1 MSRDTAQDMR
11 PGPGRTEGRT
21 GGPLALLA
29 GAAAALRARGLPEG
43 RMPRAAGTV
52 ALMAAIFAVDT
63 FTSLQ
68 GAVATL
74 YLLALI
80 YRTGGEDGDIR
91 PWAAAALV
99 LSVASHLV
107 VYEGHAPSDSLL
119 RLAVSGAAIIAGSI
133 LIRKAQAGVA
143 AVRASEARYRTT
155 FDAIAVPVCE
165 YDFVPLLAIPPKPP
179 VLVQANRSA
188 LAAFADPGARD
199 PLLPLRRFPLG
210 TEEQLA
216 RCREMMVRGGRFEQD
231 MRIRGRSGEWRDVLV
246 SFSLEPGVP
255 RDRVPCTIA
264 DMTEKRRLD
273 RALADGRLELER
285 AHRALML
292 GQISASVSHE
302 LNQPLAAIRSL
313 ASAARRWLAR
323 DPVDLEEARAAVGS
337 LDAAVERATEIVA
350 RVRAVTGGT
359 RFVREEMAVSELVDA
374 SAAILEPELERQGIA
389 LEITRK
395 ACSTR
400 IRGDAVLLQQVLVN
414 LVFNAAQ
421 AIAGAQ
427 KGHRV
432 RIALHNG
439 PPGRL
444 RIEVSDDGPGFPPG
458 LAEHATEPFWTTRA
472 EGMGIGLSVCRII
485 AEAHDGALILGNAPG
500 GGARAVLDLPL

>member
-1 MSRDTAQDMR
+1 MNREAPSEIR
-11 PGPGRTEGRT
+11 PGPGAARRPAVQRSGQ
-21 GGPLALLA
+21 ASA
-29 GAAAALRARGLPEG
+29 GSSDTKPEG
-43 RMPRAAGTV
+43 RPRRAAI
-52 ALMAAIFAVDT
+52 AAAIMAAIFAVDT

-68 GAVATL
+68 SAVATL

-80 YRTGGEDGDIR
+80 YRASGDEGDIR

-99 LSVASHLV
+99 LSVASHLT

-119 RLAVSGAAIIAGSI
+119 RLAVSAAAIIGGSI

-143 AVRASEARYRTT
+143 ALRASEERYRTT

-165 YDFVPLLAIPPKPP
+165 YDFAPLLDAPPGRPA
-179 VLVQANRSA
+179 LVAANASAVSAFCDPQA
-188 LAAFADPGARD
+188 GD
-199 PLLPLRRFPLG
+199 PLAPLRVFPAG
-210 TEEQLA
+210 TPAQME
-216 RCREMMVRGGRFEQD
+216 RCRAMMDEGGRFEEEARVHGHD
-231 MRIRGRSGEWRDVLV
+231 GAWRDVLV

-255 RDRVPCTIA
+255 RRRVPCTIA
-264 DMTEKRRLD
+264 DQTEKRRLD

-285 AHRALML
+285 AYRALML

-323 DPVDLEEARAAVGS
+323 DPVDIGEARAAVAS
-337 LDAAVERATEIVA
+337 LDGAVERATEIVA

-359 RFVREEMAVSELVDA
+359 RFVREEMGVSDLVDA
-374 SAAILEPELERQGIA
+374 SAAILEPELDRQGIA
-389 LEITRK
+389 LEIERN

-421 AIAGAQ
+421 AIAGARQ
-427 KGHRV
+427 GQRV
-432 RIALHNG
+432 RIALRNG
-439 PPGRL
+439 APGRL

-485 AEAHDGALILGNAPG
+485 AEAHDGQLILGNAPG
-500 GGARAVLDLPL
+500 GGATAVLDLPL